1 MNNSIGMLQKKE
13 GFYLVIVSGLY
24 IIYNLFLI
32 KYYPVYID
40 EASTY
45 NDFTSKGFFTSI
57 TQYPAPNNHV
67 LFSVISNLFNYLPLE
82 PLVKLRLPNLLI
94 GLASSVIMYLL
105 LRKNFNHKVAVLP
118 HLIFS
123 FSYTVT
129 FYSVFA
135 RGYMLIIF
143 FTLVCYWS
151 IERFQEK
158 EYNKKYLWIYSI
170 SSILGFYTIPVF
182 LFVSASFGCYLL
194 YLFYSQK
201 NILKQLALY
210 HFFIAIVTIVLY
222 SPIIYYN
229 GLDAIIN
236 NEFTK
241 KLNFKEVFVYVLN
254 HGYDIYDKLIG
265 IRSRYFI
272 IAFMLTLL
280 LLYKISSDYK
290 VRSMLLF
297 SMLFFVL
304 PLLFMLFQ
312 KVIPGIRTWS
322 YLIIPLTLGIA
333 VVLSYLLS
341 KKNVNINSIYA
352 IGILVIITQVYIF
365 KKSHPFAALQNDYDS
380 SLLSQAILKNKYKQ
394 IYFEIDNDS
403 FEYVNFNYF
412 VLSQNKNVKLS
423 CLPQTKLIEQTFTN
437 YDCMVL
443 YTDNMKGL
451 MKNKFHIVYKK
462 GPIVVYG
469 K

>member
-1 MNNSIGMLQKKE
+1 MNSTISGLQKRE
-13 GFYLVIVSGLY
+13 CFYLVIVSGLY
-24 IIYNLFLI
+24 ITYNLYLI
-32 KYYPVYID
+32 TYYPVYID

-45 NDFTSKGFFTSI
+45 NDFTSKGFCTSI

-67 LFSVISNLFNYLPLE
+67 LFSIISNIFNYLPLE

-105 LRKNFNHKVAVLP
+105 LKKKFNHKVAVLP
-118 HLIFS
+118 HLLFS

-158 EYNKKYLWIYSI
+158 EYNKKYLWIYSL
-170 SSILGFYTIPVF
+170 STILGFYTIPIF
-182 LFVSASFGCYLL
+182 LFVSASFVLYLL

-201 NILKQLALY
+201 NILKQLVAY
-210 HFFIAIVTIVLY
+210 HFFIAIITIMLY

-236 NEFTK
+236 NEFTR

-254 HGYDIYDKLIG
+254 HGCDIYDKLIG

-280 LLYKISSDYK
+280 VLYKISSDYK
-290 VRSMLLF
+290 IRSMLIF
-297 SMLFFVL
+297 SMLFFAL
-304 PLLFMLFQ
+304 PLFFMLFQ

-322 YLIIPLTLGIA
+322 YLIIPLALGIA

-341 KKNVNINSIYA
+341 KKNVSISVIYA
-352 IGILVIITQVYIF
+352 IGTLVIITQVYIF

-380 SLLSQAILKNKYKQ
+380 SILSQAILKNKYKQ
-394 IYFEIDNDS
+394 IYFESDSSS
-403 FEYVNFNYF
+403 FEFVNFNYF
-412 VLSQNKNVKLS
+412 ILSQNKNVKLS
-423 CLPQTKLIEQTFTN
+423 CLPQTKLIEQTLNN
-437 YDCMVL
+437 YDCIVL
-443 YTDNMKGL
+443 YTDDMKGL
-451 MKNKFHIVYKK
+451 MKNKFHIVHQK
-462 GPIVVYG
+462 GDVIVYG

>member
-1 MNNSIGMLQKKE
+1 MNNNMSRLQKKE

-24 IIYNLFLI
+24 IIYNLYLI
-32 KYYPVYID
+32 TYYPVYID

-57 TQYPAPNNHV
+57 TKYPAPNNHV
-67 LFSVISNLFNYLPLE
+67 LFSIISTFFNYLPLE
-82 PLVKLRLPNLLI
+82 PLVKLRLPNLVI
-94 GLASSVIMYLL
+94 GLASSLVLYSLL
-105 LRKNFNHKVAVLP
+105 KEKFNHKVAVLP
-118 HLIFS
+118 HLLFS
-123 FSYTVT
+123 FSYTIT

-151 IERFQEK
+151 IERFREK

-170 SSILGFYTIPVF
+170 SSILGFYTIPIF
-182 LFVSASFGCYLL
+182 LFVSASFGLYLL

-201 NILKQLALY
+201 NILKQLVLC
-210 HFFIAIVTIVLY
+210 HFFIAIITVVLY

-241 KLNFKEVFVYVLN
+241 KLNFKEVFIYVIN
-254 HGYDIYDKLIG
+254 HGCDIYDKLIG

-272 IAFMLTLL
+272 IAFMLSLL
-280 LLYKISSDYK
+280 LLYKLSSDYK
-290 VRSMLLF
+290 VRSILLF
-297 SMLFFVL
+297 SILFFIL
-304 PLLFMLFQ
+304 PQFFMLFQ

-322 YLIIPLTLGIA
+322 YLIIPLILGIA

-341 KKNVNINSIYA
+341 KKSVSMNIIYA
-352 IGILVIITQVYIF
+352 VGILVIITQVYIF
-365 KKSHPFAALQNDYDS
+365 KKSHLFAALQNDYDS

-394 IYFEIDNDS
+394 IYFESDS
-403 FEYVNFNYF
+403 GCFEYVNFNYF
-412 VLSQNKNVKLS
+412 VLSQHKNVHIS
-423 CLPQTKLIEQTFTN
+423 YLPQTKLIERTLNN
-437 YDCMVL
+437 YDCIVL
-443 YTDNMKGL
+443 YTDNAKGL
-451 MKNKFHIVYKK
+451 MKNKFHIVYEK
-462 GPIVVYG
+462 GAIVVYG